1 MPMRAAG
8 CRGAAPGLWPHTMP
22 FLAGRA
28 DSTGS
33 REGWVSGDP
42 LPATKLRHAQG
53 LPVALPKLLSQISLG
68 GERHSQHGLMP
79 TP

>member
-1 MPMRAAG
+1 MPMRAAR
-8 CRGAAPGLWPHTMP
+8 CPRGHLDCGPTPSHSWLGELTRQEA
-22 FLAGRA
+22 
-28 DSTGS
+28 
-33 REGWVSGDP
+33 EGWVSGDP
-42 LPATKLRHAQG
+42 LPATKLRRVQG